1 MKLKV
6 ISIGASMLLM
16 AGCAMTH
23 PQAAADLNAAF
34 NVAAAG
40 EAVYAAQPNASPK
53 TVAQMSQL
61 LAAAQA
67 ALITWT
73 NSQSA
78 GDQAALNAAIAALV
92 AYEASL
98 KSA

>member
-1 MKLKV
+1 MKVTV
-6 ISIGASMLLM
+6 IWICALALFV
-16 AGCAMTH
+16 AGCSMTQ

-34 NVAAAG
+34 EVAAAG
-40 EAVYAAQPNASPK
+40 EAVYAAQPKANPK

-73 NSQSA
+73 SSQSA

-92 AYEASL
+92 AYEAGA
-98 KSA
+98 KAA

>member
-1 MKLKV
+1 MKSTIIV
-6 ISIGASMLLM
+6 FSTTALLL
-16 AGCAMTH
+16 AGCAMSQ
-23 PQAAADLNAAF
+23 PQAAADLNSAY

-40 EAVYAAQPNASPK
+40 EAIYAAQPGANQK

-61 LAAAQA
+61 LSAAQA

-73 NSQSA
+73 NAQSA
-78 GDQAALNAAIAALV
+78 GNQAALNAAIAALV
-92 AYEASL
+92 AYEAAA

>member
-1 MKLKV
+1 MMLKLTFFGMSAFV
-6 ISIGASMLLM
+6 V
-16 AGCAMTH
+16 AGCSLSQ

-40 EAVYAAQPNASPK
+40 EAVYAAQPAANPK
-53 TVAQMSQL
+53 VVAQMGQL
-61 LAAAQA
+61 MAAAQA

-73 NSQSA
+73 NAQSP
-78 GDQAALNAAIAALV
+78 GNQAALNAAIAALI
-92 AYEASL
+92 AYEASA